1 MFGNGLHKDI
11 WSKFVSRFRVPSM
24 IESYASTEGKCVS
37 GTELGVSNIG
47 IALSLKDLKTISILN
62 EDKTF

>member
-1 MFGNGLHKDI
+1 MFGYGLHKDI

-24 IESYASTEGKCVS
+24 VESYASTEGKCVS
-37 GTELGVSNIG
+37 GTELGVSNID
-47 IALSLKDLKTISILN
+47 ILKDLKTISILN